1 MTQKQHL
8 FFFLAAILIAGAGI
22 FALSHRFQPDGSTAA
37 NECACSSSTALALSP
52 AEETGKK
59 AAAEKYPKADP
70 EKGHIEGVVI
80 LKGAAPKLEA
90 VPGVP
95 ANNRDKAIC
104 EKHFKD
110 ERLVLGKDN
119 AIRDVVL
126 TLADMKKSRKKP
138 KAKTIQLNNKGCLFS
153 PHIVAM
159 AVGSTLEV
167 VNSDS
172 VLHNTRAVLEMNFN
186 RAIGAG
192 QSFKERARKEGFALV
207 QCDFHPWMNAQVHI
221 LPHAYFDVS
230 DAGGKFRIMNIP
242 PGTYTLEA
250 RHEVLAPFFVEKKP
264 LKKVTIKKGET
275 LKLTFEIGAE
285 GIVRRASPGESLP
298 GVSPAGSVRQ
308 THRSRSL
315 HGQETFS
322 WPARPSGLDR
332 KVLSSPD
339 EATPS
344 SRAEGSAWYG
354 CRRGFHLLR

>member
-1 MTQKQHL
+1 VGKKQEQLTPAGRGVKEQTLNLQGALKLTQKQHL

-22 FALSHRFQPDGSTAA
+22 FALSHRFQTGWTGDGSTAA
-37 NECACSSSTALALSP
+37 DECACSSSTALALTL

-59 AAAEKYPKADP
+59 AAADKYPKADP

-230 DAGGKFRIMNIP
+230 DAGGKFKIMNIP

-275 LKLTFEIGAE
+275 LKLTFEI
-285 GIVRRASPGESLP
+285 
-298 GVSPAGSVRQ
+298 
-308 THRSRSL
+308 
-315 HGQETFS
+315 
-322 WPARPSGLDR
+322 
-332 KVLSSPD
+332 
-339 EATPS
+339 EAPK
-344 SRAEGSAWYG
+344 E
-354 CRRGFHLLR
+354 

>member
-22 FALSHRFQPDGSTAA
+22 FALSHRFQPGWTGDGSTAA

-138 KAKTIQLNNKGCLFS
+138 KAKTIQLSNKGCLFS

-250 RHEVLAPFFVEKKP
+250 RHEVLAPFFVDKKP

-275 LKLTFEIGAE
+275 LKLTFEI
-285 GIVRRASPGESLP
+285 
-298 GVSPAGSVRQ
+298 
-308 THRSRSL
+308 
-315 HGQETFS
+315 
-322 WPARPSGLDR
+322 
-332 KVLSSPD
+332 
-339 EATPS
+339 EAPK
-344 SRAEGSAWYG
+344 E
-354 CRRGFHLLR
+354 